1 MNSLPTEGER
11 PNASSG
17 VLDSSAL
24 LAAILREPGD
34 EFVRIAIDGGAVI
47 SSVNLAEVISRLVE
61 LSLDRSYIE
70 VTLQEFRVPVVA
82 FGESAG
88 RRAGYLRSTTRHFGL
103 SLGDRVC
110 LALASDM
117 GVPAITADRI
127 WKDLDI
133 GVNIVLCR

>member
-1 MNSLPTEGER
+1 MNSLPTVGER
-11 PNASSG
+11 LNASSA

-24 LAAILREPGD
+24 LATILREPGD
-34 EFVRIAIDGGAVI
+34 DFVRRAIDRGAVI

-82 FGESAG
+82 LGESAG
-88 RRAGYLRSTTRHFGL
+88 RVAGYLRSTTRYLGL
-103 SLGDRVC
+103 SLGDRAC
-110 LALASDM
+110 LALAAEM

-127 WKDLDI
+127 WKELDV
-133 GVNIVLCR
+133 GVEVVLCR